1 MSAASASE
9 SPPSFPKPPRYGIS
23 YMTSERTNVEEK
35 MKVMLY
41 LEGPDVWIPLWV
53 PLTKEGKWGYQFP
66 SVKDV
71 KETLKTEMK
80 EWLDDVP
87 IEKIELYIAD
97 ESAYP
102 PLKDG
107 DQLDNRWV
115 LNERGRTVV
124 HVEWP
129 NGLRACDQKGGRH
142 DDDYDQSYSGRGY
155 YEDDGKEMSE
165 KDDGYWHLGFDTGFD
180 KGFEKGFQKGQGQD
194 GYKSGFKEGYKR
206 GYEARMYGY
215 AVPEDLKGIVTD
227 ALGSSNDGG
236 TLGSSNSEGQ
246 SCKSWHDIAT
256 PTEDGPRTC
265 DESRARREAAV
276 RDWGPK

>member
-9 SPPSFPKPPRYGIS
+9 SPPSLPPKPPRYGIS

-35 MKVMLY
+35 MEVTLY
-41 LEGPDVWIPLWV
+41 LDGPDVWIPMWA
-53 PLTKEGKWGYQFP
+53 PLAKEGKWAYQFP

-80 EWLDDVP
+80 EWLEDIP

-97 ESAYP
+97 ESVYP

-115 LNERGRTVV
+115 LNEKGRTIV

-155 YEDDGKEMSE
+155 YEDDGKPMSE

-180 KGFEKGFQKGQGQD
+180 KGFDKGFQKGQD
-194 GYKSGFKEGYKR
+194 GFKRGFKEGYQR

-215 AVPEDLKGIVTD
+215 EVPEDLKGIVTD
-227 ALGSSNDGG
+227 ALGSSNDCA

-246 SCKSWHDIAT
+246 SCKSWHDVVT
-256 PTEDGPRTC
+256 PAEKDGPTK
-265 DESRARREAAV
+265 DEKAKASQK
-276 RDWGPK
+276 WPKS